1 MYPYID
7 VRAFDT
13 RIVDGYPLIE
23 AKKPVLF
30 SEGLTSTASVAYLI
44 VLMSAGFLTNFVPTG
59 TVGAGTFLLYSLA
72 GLLSFAGILYLLN
85 PLGKK
90 VAIAA
95 ASVLVLSSL
104 AAFKSI
110 FDVNPI
116 SQRVRELAIYF
127 LGAWPFLFFIQVNSG
142 RLRERLLKVLTVG
155 LFGLSVFAIFQSIFA
170 DSLPLSLFAL
180 RGDNAF
186 GVGDNQLRPT
196 GLTGNPIIFSSILV
210 LAAALFA
217 ALWLEKRK
225 FRFLIALFCSLVA
238 NYVTYTRTSV
248 VLVIPVLILVWLL
261 HHRFRIK
268 HKIIALMVV
277 AVTVAGAQ
285 FLWVNGGDLILIQ
298 RLQSSNE
305 ESLVSTLG
313 HFKQIQDAKDAIAL
327 HPLAG
332 TGMGSE
338 GDFVGSTDMII
349 TDGAWWALLLEF
361 GVPLTILIGF
371 MLLITLIP
379 VSKYVLRADSKKR
392 ALAIATLSFHAYI
405 LPANFINS
413 ALLGHISFGLYWVV
427 LGLSFAAANN
437 GPNPSPNLLS
447 R

>member
-1 MYPYID
+1 
-7 VRAFDT
+7 
-13 RIVDGYPLIE
+13 
-23 AKKPVLF
+23 
-30 SEGLTSTASVAYLI
+30 
-44 VLMSAGFLTNFVPTG
+44 
-59 TVGAGTFLLYSLA
+59 
-72 GLLSFAGILYLLN
+72 
-85 PLGKK
+85 
-90 VAIAA
+90 
-95 ASVLVLSSL
+95 
-104 AAFKSI
+104 
-110 FDVNPI
+110 
-116 SQRVRELAIYF
+116 
-127 LGAWPFLFFIQVNSG
+127 
-142 RLRERLLKVLTVG
+142 VG

-238 NYVTYTRTSV
+238 NYVTYTRTSI

-447 R
+447 RRG